1 MTKTFTHA
9 DVLRYLYEETAPE
22 ENNLIEESLMA
33 DPDLL
38 LFYLDM
44 AEVKLAL
51 NQAELSPSDRAVDA
65 ILAYSRNHPK
75 PNPAPSV
82 LYH

>member
-1 MTKTFTHA
+1 MTKTFTHD
-9 DVLRYLYEETAPE
+9 DVLRYLYEETTPE
-22 ENNLIEESLMA
+22 ETGLIEESLTA
-33 DPDLL
+33 DPELL

-44 AEVKLAL
+44 AELKIQL
-51 NQAELSPSDRAVDA
+51 NRTEFGPSDQTVEA